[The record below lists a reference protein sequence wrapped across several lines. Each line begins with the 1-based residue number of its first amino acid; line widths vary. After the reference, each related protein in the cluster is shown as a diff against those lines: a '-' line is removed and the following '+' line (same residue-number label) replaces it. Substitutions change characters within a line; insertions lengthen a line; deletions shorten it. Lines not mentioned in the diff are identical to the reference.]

1 MARLEGEVDKLAVE
15 QARSHLDPLAA
26 AGKLVIDLDRVSFID
41 SAGLH
46 ALFGLGR
53 VATAAGGG
61 LALSVPSSCAVARVV
76 EIVRLADAMPV
87 RESVEDA
94 AAAPALRG
102 FADRRRR
109 VAPVD
114 ETKGVDMPPR
124 GVKKGSKRARQYEH
138 IKDSLEGPR
147 SEARG
152 GDRGAHREQGAGATR
167 RVERRRRGSRARTSR
182 PGRGAAT
189 GRTARHREAGR
200 RTSCTRRQGAAG

>member
-1 MARLEGEVDKLAVE
+1 VTDDEVRGVRVARLEGEVDKLAVE

-94 AAAPALRG
+94 AAAL
-102 FADRRRR
+102 
-109 VAPVD
+109 
-114 ETKGVDMPPR
+114 
-124 GVKKGSKRARQYEH
+124 
-138 IKDSLEGPR
+138 
-147 SEARG
+147 SEVSPNDTHG
-152 GDRGAHREQGAGATR
+152 
-167 RVERRRRGSRARTSR
+167 
-182 PGRGAAT
+182 
-189 GRTARHREAGR
+189 
-200 RTSCTRRQGAAG
+200 